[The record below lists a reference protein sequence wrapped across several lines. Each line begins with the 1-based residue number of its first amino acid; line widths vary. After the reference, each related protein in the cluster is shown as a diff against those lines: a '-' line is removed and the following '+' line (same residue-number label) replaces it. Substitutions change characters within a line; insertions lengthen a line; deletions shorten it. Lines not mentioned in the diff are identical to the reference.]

1 MVKIERKLVFKVPIL
16 VHIDAAVFVSVELN
30 LMEFYLYRVSGHNG
44 QVFDG
49 NFPSLDERCVK
60 TEVM

>member
-1 MVKIERKLVFKVPIL
+1 MTRNVVDNENRVF
-16 VHIDAAVFVSVELN
+16 LN
-30 LMEFYLYRVSGHNG
+30 SNYYRVSGHNG

-49 NFPSLDERCVK
+49 NFPSLGELCVK